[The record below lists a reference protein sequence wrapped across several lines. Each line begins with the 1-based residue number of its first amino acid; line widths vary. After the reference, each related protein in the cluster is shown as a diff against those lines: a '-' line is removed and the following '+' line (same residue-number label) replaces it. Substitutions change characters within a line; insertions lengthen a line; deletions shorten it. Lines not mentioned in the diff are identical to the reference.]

1 MNRRDALKMIAT
13 AGSTVL
19 AGTVAL
25 PGASGAEVHK
35 QPGGHTF
42 VLVHGAWHGGW
53 CWQRVSERLRQAGH
67 SVFTP
72 TQTGLGE
79 RRHLMSRDITLD
91 TFILDVANLLEM
103 EDLGD
108 VVLVGHS
115 FGGCAVSGVADRMP
129 ERVRRL
135 VYLDAMIVEPG
146 RKPFDALPPEGVA
159 ARLKAAEAS
168 SGGLSLPA
176 PAAAAFGVTDAADA
190 AWLERYLTPQP
201 LSAYTSPLNVNG
213 PIGNGLPATYIGC
226 VAPAYAALN
235 SSREWAKNRKGFDY
249 VELAACHD
257 AMVSAPDALTARLLD
272 IAAH

>member
-1 MNRRDALKMIAT
+1 MA
-13 AGSTVL
+13 L
-19 AGTVAL
+19 AGANSAAAA
-25 PGASGAEVHK
+25 GA
-35 QPGGHTF
+35 PGGRTF

-53 CWQRVSERLRQAGH
+53 CWQRVADRLTQAGH
-67 SVFTP
+67 RVFTP

-79 RRHLMSRDITLD
+79 RRHLMSRAITLD
-91 TFILDVANLLEM
+91 TFTLDVANLIEM

-115 FGGCAVSGVADRMP
+115 FGGCALSGVADRMP
-129 ERVRRL
+129 ERIRRL

-146 RKPFDALPPEGVA
+146 RKPFDALPAEGVA
-159 ARLKAAEAS
+159 ARIKAAEES

-190 AWLERYLTPQP
+190 AWLERHLTPQP
-201 LSAYTSPLNVNG
+201 LSTYLSPLNVNG
-213 PIGNGLPATYIGC
+213 PIGNGLAATYIGC

-235 SSREWAKNRKGFDY
+235 SSRDWARNRKGFDY
-249 VELAACHD
+249 EELAACHD

>member
-1 MNRRDALKMIAT
+1 MMRRDALKTIAA
-13 AGSTVL
+13 AGGMAL
-19 AGTVAL
+19 AGTDGAVAAAA
-25 PGASGAEVHK
+25 GA
-35 QPGGHTF
+35 PGGRTF

-53 CWQRVSERLRQAGH
+53 CWQRVTDRLTRAGH
-67 SVFTP
+67 RVFTP

-91 TFILDVANLLEM
+91 TFTLDVANLIEM

-115 FGGCAVSGVADRMP
+115 FGGCALSGVADRMP
-129 ERVRRL
+129 ERIRRL

-146 RKPFDALPPEGVA
+146 RKPFDALPAEGVA
-159 ARLKAAEAS
+159 ARLKAAEES

-176 PAAAAFGVTDAADA
+176 PAAAAFGVADATDA
-190 AWLERYLTPQP
+190 AWLERHLTPQP
-201 LSAYTSPLNVNG
+201 LSAYTSPLNVHG
-213 PIGNGLPATYIGC
+213 PIGNGLAATYIGC

-235 SSREWAKNRKGFDY
+235 SSRDWARNRKGFDY
-249 VELAACHD
+249 VELDACHD
-257 AMVSAPDALTARLLD
+257 AMVSAPDALAARLLD